1 MPLRVLSDHPGPLL
15 PVLPPAEVP
24 ALYLHVPFCFHKC
37 HYCDFYSITR
47 QTPERMNRFVDLIL
61 HEADLWLS
69 TSPVRPVLQ
78 TLFIGGGTPSLLP
91 TDAMERLLV
100 GLARRFDLRDLHEW
114 TVEVNPATADLAYC
128 RMMRDHGVTR
138 LSFGAQSFDVD
149 ELRTLERHHHPDDV
163 ERSVALARRA
173 GFTRVNLDLIFAIPG
188 QSIESW
194 DRSLSAAVSLQ
205 TEHLSC
211 YGLTYEP
218 NTPLAVRQRLGQV
231 RAAEESLEVRML
243 QHTRQRLRD
252 AGFAPYEISNFAR
265 PGEPCRHNLMYW
277 SGANYIGL
285 GPSAASHVAGY
296 RFRNKP
302 HLGDWEATLSD
313 DQLPL
318 ADVEKLAP
326 DRRRDER
333 LLLLLRLTS
342 GVRYDAFDDCD
353 AGDVRSLWRDRV
365 THLTRL
371 GLLESDNHGFRVTE
385 RGIPLA
391 DAIAA
396 EIAGS

>member
-1 MPLRVLSDHPGPLL
+1 L
-15 PVLPPAEVP
+15 
-24 ALYLHVPFCFHKC
+24 
-37 HYCDFYSITR
+37 T
-47 QTPERMNRFVDLIL
+47 
-61 HEADLWLS
+61 
-69 TSPVRPVLQ
+69 
-78 TLFIGGGTPSLLP
+78 
-91 TDAMERLLV
+91 
-100 GLARRFDLRDLHEW
+100 
-114 TVEVNPATADLAYC
+114 
-128 RMMRDHGVTR
+128 
-138 LSFGAQSFDVD
+138 
-149 ELRTLERHHHPDDV
+149 
-163 ERSVALARRA
+163 
-173 GFTRVNLDLIFAIPG
+173 
-188 QSIESW
+188 
-194 DRSLSAAVSLQ
+194 AAVSLQ

-218 NTPLAVRQRLGQV
+218 NTPLAVRRRLGQIRV
-231 RAAEESLEVRML
+231 AEESLEVRML
-243 QHTRQRLRD
+243 HHTRQRLRD

-277 SGANYIGL
+277 IGANYIGL

-302 HLGDWEATLSD
+302 HLGDWESTLSD
-313 DQLPL
+313 DRLPL

-365 THLTRL
+365 THLTKL
-371 GLLESDNHGFRVTE
+371 GLLESDDHGFRVTE